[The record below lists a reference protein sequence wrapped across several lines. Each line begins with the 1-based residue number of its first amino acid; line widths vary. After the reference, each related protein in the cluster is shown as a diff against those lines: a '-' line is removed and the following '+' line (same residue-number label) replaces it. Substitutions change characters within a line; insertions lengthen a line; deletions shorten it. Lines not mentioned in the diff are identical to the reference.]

1 MRVDTI
7 LIGLWLAVDGVASF
21 LNYMEQ
27 SWWEQLIRII
37 RIFMGL
43 YLIFME

>member
-7 LIGLWLAVDGVASF
+7 LIGFWLTVDGVASF
-21 LNYMEQ
+21 LNYAEQ
-27 SWWEQLIRII
+27 SWWEQVIRVI